1 MSDEDQSESSAFV
14 SRGQNSN
21 MKRSTAMFQEDN
33 PFLNVFYS
41 EVTQIRFPLQMDE
54 DLLSQ

>member
-33 PFLNVFYS
+33 PFLNVFDS
-41 EVTQIRFPLQMDE
+41 EVT
-54 DLLSQ
+54 